1 VNYSF
6 NNSIPQKREKNYCY
20 MLPVNT
26 PSCVWKQGSWCRMYS
41 LCLTYLKFIIQSLR
55 ALMESTLHEPQVS
68 NAIQL

>member
-1 VNYSF
+1 
-6 NNSIPQKREKNYCY
+6 

-55 ALMESTLHEPQVS
+55 ALMESTLPEP
-68 NAIQL
+68 